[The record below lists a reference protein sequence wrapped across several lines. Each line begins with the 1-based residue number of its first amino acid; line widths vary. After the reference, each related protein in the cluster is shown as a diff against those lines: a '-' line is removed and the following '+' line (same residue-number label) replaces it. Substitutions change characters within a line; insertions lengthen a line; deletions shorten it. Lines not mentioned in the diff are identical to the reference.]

1 MTDRLYYENAYL
13 TCFDATVLEV
23 KEEKGEFFIRLD
35 RSAFY
40 PTSGGQPFDLGVLN
54 EANVLDVFVDAEGEV
69 WHKTDRPL
77 SKGENVRGTID
88 WERRFDHMQQH
99 AGEHMLANAAY
110 RLLGGHTIGLH
121 LGRDFST
128 IDMDLP
134 GGKTHITIDEIR
146 ALEDDVNANIQKNV
160 PIRCYFPD
168 EQTLLSLPLRKP
180 PTVTEHVRIVQIGD
194 YEFCACGGTHPES
207 AGEIGLVKILS
218 ASPSKGKLRLA
229 FVCGMRA
236 FIELRRRF
244 EEIERAAN
252 VLSTSWEGLSMQVEA
267 LSDRAKN
274 AEYLL
279 RQEKKASAVKEAE
292 AQLKNASE
300 IGGVKI
306 VKCVFKGIGTEG
318 LREAGNRIIENGNA
332 AALLA
337 DEGEKGFTLFF
348 ARSEDVSMN
357 MGKILSECAKRHGG
371 KGGGRGDFAQG
382 SAADAAVL
390 DDALCVLKA
399 QAGTEE

>member
-1 MTDRLYYENAYL
+1 MTDRLYYDNAYL
-13 TCFDATVLEV
+13 TEFDAVVLEA
-23 KEEKGEFFIRLD
+23 KEENGENLVRLD

-40 PTSGGQPFDLGVLN
+40 PTSGGQPFDVGTLN
-54 EANVLDVFVDAEGEV
+54 EANVLDVFVDKEGEV
-69 WHKTDRPL
+69 WHKTDRKL
-77 SKGENVRGTID
+77 EKGRAVYGKID

-134 GGKTHITIDEIR
+134 GGKTHITIEEIR
-146 ALEDDVNANIQKNV
+146 ALEDDVNKNIQKNV

-168 EQTLLSLPLRKP
+168 EETLLSLPLRKP

-194 YEFCACGGTHPES
+194 YEYCACGGTHPEN

-218 ASPSKGKLRLA
+218 ATPSRGKLRLA

-236 FIELRRRF
+236 YIELRRRF

-252 VLSTSWEGLSMQVEA
+252 VLSTAWENLSSQVEA
-267 LSDRAKN
+267 LLEKAKN
-274 AEYLL
+274 AEYQL
-279 RQEKKASAVKEAE
+279 RQEKKNAALLKAGELYENAEKVNGVRVIKHVFAS
-292 AQLKNASE
+292 L
-300 IGGVKI
+300 GM
-306 VKCVFKGIGTEG
+306 EG

-332 AALLA
+332 VALLA
-337 DEGEKGFTLFF
+337 DEGEKGYMLFF
-348 ARSEDVSMN
+348 ARSENVDAN
-357 MGKILSECAKRHGG
+357 MGKILSESAKKHGG
-371 KGGGRGDFAQG
+371 KGGGRSDFAQG
-382 SAADAAVL
+382 SSPDAGVL
-390 DDALCVLKA
+390 DDAMKLLFS
-399 QAGTEE
+399 